1 MRFKKGRR
9 RSRCFPLTSGY
20 YSEIRAFE
28 IPTKLF
34 ENIDEK
40 QPILAVVEFG
50 DRAAAQV
57 FAELLERALTFRDF
71 HRKHR
76 FFLFT

>member
-1 MRFKKGRR
+1 MRFKKGRRR

-28 IPTKLF
+28 ILTKLL

-50 DRAAAQV
+50 DILVVV
-57 FAELLERALTFRDF
+57 FSKKYS
-71 HRKHR
+71 RK
-76 FFLFT
+76 FIEIKCCKIMQKSAKF